1 MRKLL
6 NTLYIT
12 RQDVYVHQ
20 EGQTVV
26 VEEDKK
32 ILLQLPIHTV
42 SSIVC
47 FGNIRFSPFLFGLC
61 GEHGVHISFLTEYGK
76 FLARVTGKISG
87 NVLLRMNQMKTTF
100 NEQKI
105 LGAAKSFVI
114 GKVMNSRNLLLRRLR
129 DHGENAPVEEAK
141 SQMAL
146 VLKHLRSADSIDCV
160 RGYEGEAANIYFSV
174 FNELILTKKN
184 TFHINGRNRRPPL
197 DPMNALLSFLYT
209 ILLHDCEAALES
221 VGLDPQIGFLHTLRP
236 GRASL
241 ACDLMEELRAPLV
254 DRLALTLVNL
264 NQITE
269 KGFRKTELGSV
280 EMTDDVRKVVLTAW
294 QKRKQEVV
302 IHPFIDEKIPIG
314 LIPFVQAQLLA
325 KFVRGDLDLYPPY
338 LVK

>member
-141 SQMAL
+141 SKMAL

-241 ACDLMEELRAPLV
+241 ACDLMEELRVPLV

-325 KFVRGDLDLYPPY
+325 KFVRGDFDSYPPY

>member
-76 FLARVTGKISG
+76 FLARVTGKFSG

-241 ACDLMEELRAPLV
+241 ACDLMEELRVPLV

-325 KFVRGDLDLYPPY
+325 KFVRGDLDSYPPY

>member
-105 LGAAKSFVI
+105 LSAAKSFVI

-280 EMTDDVRKVVLTAW
+280 EMMDDVRKVVLTAW

-325 KFVRGDLDLYPPY
+325 KFVRGDLDSYPPY

>member
-209 ILLHDCEAALES
+209 ILLYDCEAALES

-325 KFVRGDLDLYPPY
+325 KFVRGDLDSYPPY